1 MVGIEAGCNMLKQ
14 LIGRCAA
21 FLLLG
26 VITTIVVTWTFA
38 ALRAVRTIER
48 NEQGSFVIWDRP
60 WNIVQERQFGMHD
73 VWWYDLHDEI
83 PRTTPPEQVVAE
95 ANEEREQRRA
105 SGGLMPSG
113 RPVEAL
119 ESVPM
124 WGTFGRS
131 PLPPDEVMGGD
142 VAFGFPLPAAWMTV
156 TCDVQGNMVLNPR
169 LEGAGLVHGN
179 LSARGNE
186 FVALPYRPIVWGI
199 AFNTLFY
206 GLAWWGFVRLVVVAR
221 RSHRFRRG
229 LCPECRYDLRGHR
242 VADSF
247 DAPERPGCPECGWN
261 RAVMPART
269 DAGRAE

>member
-1 MVGIEAGCNMLKQ
+1 MPKRAI
-14 LIGRCAA
+14 RSCAV

-26 VITTIVVTWTFA
+26 AMTTVALTWMFA
-38 ALRAVRTIER
+38 ALRSVRTIER
-48 NEQGSFVIWDRP
+48 NEQGYFVIWGRP
-60 WNIVQERQFGMHD
+60 WQVVRERRLGMHD

-95 ANEEREQRRA
+95 ANEERERRRA

-119 ESVPM
+119 ESAPM
-124 WGTFGRS
+124 WGTFGRT

-169 LEGAGLVHGN
+169 LHGAWLVRGD
-179 LSARGNE
+179 LSARGNQ
-186 FVALPYRPIVWGI
+186 FIALPYRPIVWGI

-206 GLAWWGFVRLVVVAR
+206 GLAWWGFVQIIAVT
-221 RSHRFRRG
+221 RRG
-229 LCPECRYDLRGHR
+229 IRTRRGWCPLCGYDLRGN
-242 VADSF
+242 
-247 DAPERPGCPECGWN
+247 APGWTGCSECGW
-261 RAVMPART
+261 
-269 DAGRAE
+269 GRVETR